1 MSVPSVGPALP
12 SMKNQGVLRP
22 SWCRSQL
29 HPGMKLRGFQ
39 THSWSCLGICN
50 FQQEDAPAQDSGVV
64 AHLSLLGSEQSLVR
78 QLLEEFSLFYC
89 RQQAGL
95 VSVTRSR
102 NISLPKPFP
111 NPRSRGLCH
120 RAARWDGSTPLG
132 ATQTSPSQRGNLQS
146 CPSTSKPGRKNR
158 ISANLGLSPK
168 EWHPPAGFCGTP
180 LLCAALQAAE
190 LCRQAQGTRQ
200 FSALQ

>member
-1 MSVPSVGPALP
+1 MSSAGLSVP
-12 SMKNQGVLRP
+12 SMKNQGVLQP
-22 SWCRSQL
+22 SWCRSQ
-29 HPGMKLRGFQ
+29 HPGMKLWGFQ

-64 AHLSLLGSEQSLVR
+64 THLSLLGSEQSLVR

-89 RQQAGL
+89 RAGFCDQIKKYFFAKAIPKPQVSGTVPQSSQVGWEHSSGCLPNLPFPERDFAGL
-95 VSVTRSR
+95 PFTLQTR
-102 NISLPKPFP
+102 
-111 NPRSRGLCH
+111 
-120 RAARWDGSTPLG
+120 
-132 ATQTSPSQRGNLQS
+132 
-146 CPSTSKPGRKNR
+146 RKTG
-158 ISANLGLSPK
+158 ISANLGLSPQ

-190 LCRQAQGTRQ
+190 LCRQARGTRQ